1 MEAGTRDTNRNITT
15 GDIMRFSDMDFKIIV
30 NNMFSWI
37 DKIFHF
43 I

>member
-1 MEAGTRDTNRNITT
+1 MEAETRDTNRNITT
-15 GDIMRFSDMDFKIIV
+15 GDIMRLSDMDFKIIV
-30 NNMFSWI
+30 NNMFNWI